1 MCIEIIYLTNV
12 QNFTSQIFNQ
22 YELSGGR
29 AYQTSNTSPPAW
41 KLNTLRVWEHLGII
55 IIESI

>member
-1 MCIEIIYLTNV
+1 MCIEIIHLTNI
-12 QNFTSQIFNQ
+12 QHFTRQIINE

-41 KLNTLRVWEHLGII
+41 KLNTVRVWEYLGII
-55 IIESI
+55 